1 MPRDRPNFPVRRASV
16 AGDDDDRAP
25 ERDDDDTPETPLD
38 EPPPPRVED
47 PPSEP
52 DPKGPYV
59 VSARPHGNNDGG
71 LT

>member
-1 MPRDRPNFPVRRASV
+1 MQRTSV
-16 AGDDDDRAP
+16 AGRDDDDGAP

-52 DPKGPYV
+52 DRQGPYV
-59 VSARPHGNNDGG
+59 VSARRHGNNDGG